1 MLFDLDLMDPNRLR
15 PMGLQDLLGQR
26 LLLGRSDADPK
37 DETARGHEVIEASGL
52 VSPKNPGNQQEAGA
66 SDNDTH
72 ERGGDS
78 APAHRRTSLV
88 VGLFRLNGRPS
99 FRAPLSTPPL
109 TRPVKVWPSRV
120 SENWF
125 AV

>member
-15 PMGLQDLLGQR
+15 PMGLQDLLGQS

-78 APAHRRTSLV
+78 SLRPAGAPREHEVRRGHGGSSAKDTGNDHIES
-88 VGLFRLNGRPS
+88 
-99 FRAPLSTPPL
+99 
-109 TRPVKVWPSRV
+109 
-120 SENWF
+120 
-125 AV
+125 